1 MCIQPMMPCINYK
14 HLGWDIYNI
23 IYAQLIGEC
32 TTLNKEGEFSMCFID
47 LQQKFLRDRPPEL
60 WNVIRL
66 VKHWYQLGGHGDHG
80 LWIPASI
87 QSTKRKNFLRVSR
100 RSNAQA
106 NQA

>member
-66 VKHWYQLGGHGDHG
+66 VKHWYQLGWHFFGYSSTG
-80 LWIPASI
+80 LIHSRIIPI
-87 QSTKRKNFLRVSR
+87 NT
-100 RSNAQA
+100 
-106 NQA
+106 